1 MSRDKVQPVVL
12 LTVISLAA
20 FLAIVDGTIVA
31 LTLPAI
37 AHDLGGDIVGLAWI
51 PNAYVLTY
59 AVLLGSAGTLGDRL
73 GHRPVFLAGI
83 ALFAAGSVAC
93 ATSGSLGWLI
103 LGRVVQGAGA
113 AAMLTLALAHISVA
127 FPDRREWAMGIY
139 VIFGSL
145 GGVAGPLVGGAVT
158 QFGSWRLMFWILA
171 AIAGISLGLAWI
183 TVADSPAAPRRLDL
197 IGLLLVG
204 ATVLGLNTFLLNGS
218 GWGWLSSRTLG
229 SAVVGVAAAGALVAW
244 EARSPAP
251 ILNLRQFA
259 RRDFLANTLASAAGW
274 FAIFAVDVYTS
285 LYLQKVLGLGAVTAG
300 LALAAGGLT
309 GGLTGFTVGR
319 AAARFGRDR
328 LLVSSMVAMSV
339 LLIPWIGVTPR
350 WPLWSMVVLLGALGV
365 PFTYVLA
372 LSAAGAMGD
381 LPDGQAGV
389 GAATFNTV
397 RQIGSSMGIAL
408 PAAVLASAA
417 GAGAVE
423 ISSSALQGAFAAAF
437 LVRACA
443 FALASA
449 AVSVVLLWP
458 RTPAATFPTPPGAG
472 KPLPPMNKE
481 DSVENLNCEDAG
493 RRMTPVASGLRKT

>member
-1 MSRDKVQPVVL
+1 MSRHEVEPVVL

-145 GGVAGPLVGGAVT
+145 GGVAGPVVGGAVT
-158 QFGSWRLMFWILA
+158 QFGSWRLMFWTLA
-171 AIAGISLGLAWI
+171 ALAGISLGLAWI
-183 TVADSPAAPRRLDL
+183 TVADSRAAPRRLDL
-197 IGLLLVG
+197 VGLLLVG
-204 ATVLGLNTFLLNGS
+204 GTVLGLNAFLLNGG
-218 GWGWLSSRTLG
+218 GWGWLSEPTLG
-229 SAVVGVAAAGALVAW
+229 TAVCSVAAAAALVAW

-251 ILNLRQFA
+251 ILDLRQFA
-259 RRDFLANTLASAAGW
+259 RRDFVANTLASAAAW

-285 LYLQKVLGLGAVTAG
+285 LYLQKVLGLGAVMAG

-309 GGLTGFTVGR
+309 GGLTGLTVAR
-319 AAARFGRDR
+319 AAERFGRDR
-328 LLVSSMVAMSV
+328 LLASSMIAMSV
-339 LLIPWIGVTPR
+339 LLVPWIAVSAH

-372 LSAAGAMGD
+372 LSAAGAMGGI
-381 LPDGQAGV
+381 PAGQAGV

-397 RQIGSSMGIAL
+397 RQIGSSMGVAL

-437 LVRACA
+437 LLRAGA
-443 FALASA
+443 FGLASA
-449 AVSVVLLWP
+449 VVCVVLLWP
-458 RTPAATFPTPPGAG
+458 RRTAAAAPIPPGAAASS
-472 KPLPPMNKE
+472 PT
-481 DSVENLNCEDAG
+481 CE
-493 RRMTPVASGLRKT
+493 